1 MKRTEFLPYALPLI
15 GDEEINEVIDTL
27 RSNWLSKGP
36 KTIEF
41 EKRFAEYVEAKHAIA
56 MNSCTA
62 ALHIALVA
70 NGIGEG
76 DEVITTPLTFT
87 ASANTIIHTGAVPV
101 FADIDPDTLCIDPEK
116 IEEKITE
123 KTKAIVPVHYAGQ
136 SCDLEKIN
144 EIAKKHGLLVLEDA
158 AHAVYTTHKGKMI
171 GSIGDTTS
179 FSFYATKNICTG
191 EGGMLT
197 TNSDEI
203 AEKAR
208 VMSLHGMSRNAW
220 NRFSKGGSWYY
231 EVLYPGYKYNMTD
244 MQASLGLCQLN
255 KLESMQKVRKEYAD
269 MYNEAFSKLDEIIE
283 PIEVEGNRHAWHLYV
298 IRVKEEML
306 NIDRNKFIECLT
318 EGNIGTSVHYIP
330 VHLHP
335 YYTERFG
342 YKMGDFPVAE
352 KAFEGMI
359 SLPLYPGM
367 KKQDVEDVI
376 NAVTRIV
383 QENRK

>member
-1 MKRTEFLPYALPLI
+1 MKRTEFLPYALPFI
-15 GDEEINEVIDTL
+15 EEEEINEVVDAIK
-27 RSNWLSKGP
+27 SNWLSKGP

-41 EKRFAEYVEAKHAIA
+41 EKRFAEYVGAKHAIA

-76 DEVITTPLTFT
+76 DEVITTPLTFA
-87 ASANTIIHTGAVPV
+87 ASANTIIHTGAIPV
-101 FADIDPDTLCIDPEK
+101 FADIDAKTLCIDPSK

-123 KTKAIVPVHYAGQ
+123 KTKAIVPVHYGGQ
-136 SCDLEKIN
+136 SCDLDRIN
-144 EIAKKHGLLVLEDA
+144 EIAKKHNLLVLEDA

-208 VMSLHGMSRNAW
+208 VMSLHGMSKNAW
-220 NRFSKGGSWYY
+220 NRFGKGGSWFY
-231 EVLYPGYKYNMTD
+231 EILYPGYKYNMTD
-244 MQASLGLCQLN
+244 MQAALGLCQLN
-255 KLESMQKVRKEYAD
+255 KIEKMQNIRKEYAD
-269 MYNEAFSKLDEIIE
+269 IYNDAFSKFEEIIT
-283 PIEVEGNRHAWHLYV
+283 PVEVEGNRHAWHLYV

-306 NIDRNKFIECLT
+306 TIDRSKFIERLA
-318 EGNIGTSVHYIP
+318 EENIGTSVHYIP

-335 YYTERFG
+335 YYAERFG
-342 YKMGDFPVAE
+342 YKLGDFPVAE
-352 KAFEGMI
+352 KAYDGMI
-359 SLPLYPGM
+359 SLPLYPSM
-367 KKQDVEDVI
+367 KKSDVEDVI
-376 NAVTRIV
+376 NAVTRIIE
-383 QENRK
+383 ENRK